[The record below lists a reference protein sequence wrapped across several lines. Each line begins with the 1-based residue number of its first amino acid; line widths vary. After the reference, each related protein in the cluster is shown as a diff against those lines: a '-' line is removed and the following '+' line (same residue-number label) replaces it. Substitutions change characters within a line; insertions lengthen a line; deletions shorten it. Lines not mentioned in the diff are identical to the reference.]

1 MVQRQWIR
9 CEQTVS
15 SNSIDTYLIKCHFYN
30 EIEKNL
36 FRPLIDIVLMVDGS
50 DSIKTFQSTMD
61 LVQKDFM
68 PKVMESLQN
77 RHTFTL
83 VQFSGFK
90 ALTDKYVPGSNG
102 YAADGLNH
110 YKVEIPTGKARIP
123 FLASDLE
130 KRNRK
135 SLLQK

>member
-1 MVQRQWIR
+1 M
-9 CEQTVS
+9 
-15 SNSIDTYLIKCHFYN
+15 DTMWTYSKSKFYLYLFDKMTFLYQN
-30 EIEKNL
+30 WKNL

-110 YKVEIPTGKARIP
+110 YKVEIRTGKARIP